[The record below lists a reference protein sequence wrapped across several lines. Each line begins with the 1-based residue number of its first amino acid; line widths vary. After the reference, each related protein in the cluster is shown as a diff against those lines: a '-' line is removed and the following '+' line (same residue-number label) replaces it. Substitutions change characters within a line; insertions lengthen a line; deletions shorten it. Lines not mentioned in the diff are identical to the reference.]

1 MRVLTKVRVAL
12 CVGCSGQYA
21 HDRKACPPAPEA
33 TARAAWPG
41 KPCHTRAGGRRERG
55 EAVHE
60 HWSTKG
66 LRTSKFQVKEKTPAC
81 LTQRGWS
88 SSLSLM
94 SWTTCMA
101 RDQWSSAGGKGAT
114 RSVLNSPT
122 GATFSQANKDRK
134 GLRMVSRGVQH
145 GVSGAV
151 SEGFPKV
158 SSYVSRVSAHLDH
171 KKHLCFL
178 RLLVLKIRPS
188 VPFIILLPTRCMCSA
203 GTQ

>member
-1 MRVLTKVRVAL
+1 
-12 CVGCSGQYA
+12 
-21 HDRKACPPAPEA
+21 
-33 TARAAWPG
+33 
-41 KPCHTRAGGRRERG
+41 
-55 EAVHE
+55 
-60 HWSTKG
+60 
-66 LRTSKFQVKEKTPAC
+66 
-81 LTQRGWS
+81 
-88 SSLSLM
+88 
-94 SWTTCMA
+94 MA
-101 RDQWSSAGGKGAT
+101 RDQWSSAGGKGAN

-151 SEGFPKV
+151 SEGFPRV

-188 VPFIILLPTRCMCSA
+188 DPFIILKKEILKKDTRTPAADACGHVLQAKAPMKHLPHLFRLSPTRCMCSA